1 MKEAI
6 AILTGGGPAPGM
18 NTVVGSVAKTFLRQG
33 YRVIGLH
40 EGYTGL
46 FNPSPRTVDIDY
58 PMADGIFNQGGSFLQ
73 MSRFKPKDSDFENN
87 FNLKFFTDNNVKL
100 LVTVGGDDTA
110 STANRIA
117 KFLEAKKYP
126 IANIHVPKTIDNDLP
141 LPKGTPTFGY
151 ESAKDKGAVIARAVY
166 VDARTSG
173 NWFVLAA
180 MGRSAGHLAFGIGE
194 ACHYPMIVIPE
205 MFDKTEIT
213 VEKIVNLVISSIIKR
228 KIMGMDYGAA
238 VISEGVFHALSDE
251 EIRKS
256 GIHFTY
262 DEHGHP
268 ELGKVSKAHIFN
280 EMIEMKLKEL
290 GLKVKSRPVELGYE
304 IRCQTPIAY
313 DLTYCSELGIGV
325 HKLFAEGKTG
335 CMVYVDSEGNVSP
348 LYLKDLQDPTT
359 GKIPPRLVD
368 IKSDK
373 FTSVVET
380 ILNAITPADYEA
392 AKAYVPNPEEY
403 DFHKILI
410 PAHRGRGFFSQN
422 ICSGGGF
429 RIFAS
434 QNNPIHHG
442 KDRKTGVRADARNTC
457 GAGIHGLRIRRT
469 AGGIARRSEKEHP
482 RRTAVVRRRTGFQFH
497 LLLFHRSRRPLRHRH
512 GSHPLGCLA
521 GNHGIIRLAENQA
534 WSRRIRRLLAHACN
548 SRLHRP
554 AHRIP
559 HGALHAAGG
568 RRRRA
573 AAARHR
579 TDL

>member
-1 MKEAI
+1 MKKRVG
-6 AILTGGGPAPGM
+6 ILTSGGDCPGL
-18 NTVVGSVAKTFLRQG
+18 NATLRGVAKALYQRMGEDVELIGISNG
-33 YRVIGLH
+33 YAGLINGDWRVMEPH
-40 EGYTGL
+40 E
-46 FNPSPRTVDIDY
+46 FS
-58 PMADGIFNQGGSFLQ
+58 GIL
-73 MSRFKPKDSDFENN
+73 
-87 FNLKFFTDNNVKL
+87 
-100 LVTVGGDDTA
+100 TVGGTILGTKRTPFKLMRVVEEDKVDKVAAMKRNYQEMKLDCLLCLGGNGTHK
-110 STANRIA
+110 TANLLAEEGLNIIA
-117 KFLEAKKYP
+117 L
-126 IANIHVPKTIDNDLP
+126 PKTIDNDLP

-280 EMIEMKLKEL
+280 EMIEKKLKEI

-335 CMVYVDSEGNVSP
+335 CMVYVDSEGNVNP

-373 FTSVVET
+373 FSSVVDN
-380 ILNAITPADYEA
+380 IINAITPADYEA
-392 AKAYVPNPEEY
+392 AKQYVANPEEY
-403 DFHKILI
+403 DFHKIL
-410 PAHRGRGFFSQN
+410 N
-422 ICSGGGF
+422 W
-429 RIFAS
+429 
-434 QNNPIHHG
+434 
-442 KDRKTGVRADARNTC
+442 K
-457 GAGIHGLRIRRT
+457 
-469 AGGIARRSEKEHP
+469 
-482 RRTAVVRRRTGFQFH
+482 
-497 LLLFHRSRRPLRHRH
+497 
-512 GSHPLGCLA
+512 
-521 GNHGIIRLAENQA
+521 
-534 WSRRIRRLLAHACN
+534 
-548 SRLHRP
+548 
-554 AHRIP
+554 
-559 HGALHAAGG
+559 
-568 RRRRA
+568 
-573 AAARHR
+573 
-579 TDL
+579 

>member
-18 NTVVGSVAKTFLRQG
+18 NTVVGSVAKTFLRKG

-46 FNPSPRTVDIDY
+46 FNPSPRMVDIDY

-228 KIMGMDYGAA
+228 KIMGMEYGAA

-280 EMIEMKLKEL
+280 EMIEKKLKEI

-335 CMVYVDSEGNVSP
+335 CMVYVDSEGNVNP

-373 FTSVVET
+373 FSSVVDN
-380 ILNAITPADYEA
+380 IINAITPADYEA
-392 AKAYVPNPEEY
+392 AKQYVANPEEY
-403 DFHKILI
+403 DFHKIL
-410 PAHRGRGFFSQN
+410 N
-422 ICSGGGF
+422 W
-429 RIFAS
+429 
-434 QNNPIHHG
+434 
-442 KDRKTGVRADARNTC
+442 K
-457 GAGIHGLRIRRT
+457 
-469 AGGIARRSEKEHP
+469 
-482 RRTAVVRRRTGFQFH
+482 
-497 LLLFHRSRRPLRHRH
+497 
-512 GSHPLGCLA
+512 
-521 GNHGIIRLAENQA
+521 
-534 WSRRIRRLLAHACN
+534 
-548 SRLHRP
+548 
-554 AHRIP
+554 
-559 HGALHAAGG
+559 
-568 RRRRA
+568 
-573 AAARHR
+573 
-579 TDL
+579 

>member
-87 FNLKFFTDNNVKL
+87 FNLKFFTDNNIKL

-325 HKLFAEGKTG
+325 T
-335 CMVYVDSEGNVSP
+335 SSSP
-348 LYLKDLQDPTT
+348 RARRAAWFTSIRRATSRRSTSRTCRTPRRARFRPVWWTSSRTSSRRWWRPFSTPSPRPTT
-359 GKIPPRLVD
+359 KPPRLTFP
-368 IKSDK
+368 IPRST
-373 FTSVVET
+373 TST
-380 ILNAITPADYEA
+380 
-392 AKAYVPNPEEY
+392 
-403 DFHKILI
+403 
-410 PAHRGRGFFSQN
+410 
-422 ICSGGGF
+422 
-429 RIFAS
+429 
-434 QNNPIHHG
+434 
-442 KDRKTGVRADARNTC
+442 
-457 GAGIHGLRIRRT
+457 
-469 AGGIARRSEKEHP
+469 RS
-482 RRTAVVRRRTGFQFH
+482 
-497 LLLFHRSRRPLRHRH
+497 
-512 GSHPLGCLA
+512 
-521 GNHGIIRLAENQA
+521 
-534 WSRRIRRLLAHACN
+534 
-548 SRLHRP
+548 
-554 AHRIP
+554 
-559 HGALHAAGG
+559 
-568 RRRRA
+568 
-573 AAARHR
+573 
-579 TDL
+579 